1 MNSIRGLVG
10 CALAV
15 LLASPIPSSSA
26 PQDRPQD
33 RPQADPSR
41 ETTARAALELAPGKE
56 VSLEYRTISWSA
68 EGMKRM
74 RQDPEIRSQMNGR
87 FQIGFQ
93 TKFKLPSA
101 LFLNGRRLE
110 PDTYR
115 IGLAMNDA
123 GAFDFTM
130 LIDQET
136 VRFPVDLSESRGIHF
151 PYLAFTLTPAEDA
164 WFALV
169 FQWGSEIGR
178 VTFTRAG

>member
-1 MNSIRGLVG
+1 MNSIRGLVA

-15 LLASPIPSSSA
+15 TLAAPVPDPSA
-26 PQDRPQD
+26 PQD

-41 ETTARAALELAPGKE
+41 ETTARTALELAPGKE

-74 RQDPEIRSQMNGR
+74 RQDPEIRAQMNGR
-87 FQIGFQ
+87 FQVGFQ
-93 TKFKLPSA
+93 TKLKLPNA

-115 IGLAMNDA
+115 VGLAMNDA

-151 PYLAFTLTPAEDA
+151 PYLAFTLAPAEDA

-169 FQWGSEIGR
+169 FQWGSEVGR
-178 VTFTRAG
+178 VAFTRAG